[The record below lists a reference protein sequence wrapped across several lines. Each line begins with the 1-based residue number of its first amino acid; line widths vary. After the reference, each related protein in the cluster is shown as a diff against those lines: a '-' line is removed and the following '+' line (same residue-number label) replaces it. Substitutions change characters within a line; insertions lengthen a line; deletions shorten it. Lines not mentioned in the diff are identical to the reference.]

1 MTDPLS
7 DPRAQDLLA
16 ALPDDVSAL
25 AANFRTAAHES
36 HETARGLRA
45 ARNDGVWTGRAA
57 NAFRRAIG
65 RLPLELDKV
74 RTGFVEVADA
84 LTTYEPQL
92 ARIKNDFVQTIGSL
106 NDAQAR
112 LAPAHATAKAAR
124 TTLRTVAHGQA
135 VKPGALTADELSVA
149 RAEGAV
155 GDLHVEITR
164 LNRRAYDLLDEF
176 SSVRHACRAA
186 VSAARSTAPVRPHDQ
201 GTTVVGTAGPV
212 NGPGGANGNG
222 HGGRGNGHGGRGNG
236 GGGSGGHGGAANIP
250 AGHARQKVATMIKT
264 ADSLLGK
271 PYVYGGGHGGWGTT
285 GGLDCSGFVSAVLHS
300 AGYLNAPQST
310 EGFAGQ
316 PGIVAG
322 HGHYVTIYDRTACGA
337 NEHVIIN
344 LNGQFYEEGGG
355 SGSGGAACVH
365 KFTPSA
371 SYLAS
376 FNTILHP
383 AGL

>member
-1 MTDPLS
+1 MADPLS

-16 ALPDDVSAL
+16 ALPEDVSVL

-45 ARNDGVWTGRAA
+45 ARDDGVWTGRAA

-65 RLPLELDKV
+65 RLPVELDKV

-84 LTTYEPQL
+84 LSTYEPHL
-92 ARIKNDFVQTIGSL
+92 ARIKNDFVQTIGGL
-106 NDAQAR
+106 NDSQAR
-112 LAPAHATAKAAR
+112 LGPAHATAKAAR
-124 TTLRTVAHGQA
+124 TALRTAAHGQT
-135 VKPGALTADELSVA
+135 VQPGALTADELSVA

-155 GDLHVEITR
+155 GDLHLEITR

-176 SSVRHACRAA
+176 SSVRDACRAA
-186 VSAARSTAPVRPHDQ
+186 VAAARSTAPVRPHNQ
-201 GTTVVGTAGPV
+201 GTTVVGATGHITGPA
-212 NGPGGANGNG
+212 GANGNG
-222 HGGRGNGHGGRGNG
+222 HR
-236 GGGSGGHGGAANIP
+236 GGSGGHGSTANLP

-300 AGYLNAPQST
+300 AGYLNAPQTT

-316 PGIVAG
+316 PGIVGG

-355 SGSGGAACVH
+355 SGTGGAPCVH

-371 SYLAS
+371 AYLAS
-376 FNTILHP
+376 FQTILHP